1 MFFFVKIPFGLL
13 SRIRPEQIDNSCILA
28 EIMYSVILSK
38 IIVIYVN
45 EIQLHLALLFKV
57 PFNEQLIPENTQGIT

>member
-1 MFFFVKIPFGLL
+1 
-13 SRIRPEQIDNSCILA
+13 
-28 EIMYSVILSK
+28 MYSVILSK

-57 PFNEQLIPENTQGIT
+57 PFNEQLIPENTQGITWE